1 MSSEPFV
8 AVAPVADVQPGRPRI
23 VAVNGTEVAV
33 FNVDG
38 SFYALDNFCP
48 HQGAPLSD
56 GWIEGTTVTCPWHA
70 WCFNLTDGKMTMGF
84 DGVDVYD
91 VKIEDGRLWVSSVP
105 RRDPKPTP

>member
-8 AVAPVADVQPGRPRI
+8 AVAALADVVPGRPRI
-23 VAVNGTEVAV
+23 VAIDGVEVAV
-33 FNVDG
+33 FNVG
-38 SFYALDNFCP
+38 GRLYALDNSCP

-84 DGVDVYD
+84 DGVDTFD
-91 VKIEDGRLWVSSVP
+91 VKIEDGRVWVSRAP
-105 RRDPKPTP
+105 RRTTEPTP